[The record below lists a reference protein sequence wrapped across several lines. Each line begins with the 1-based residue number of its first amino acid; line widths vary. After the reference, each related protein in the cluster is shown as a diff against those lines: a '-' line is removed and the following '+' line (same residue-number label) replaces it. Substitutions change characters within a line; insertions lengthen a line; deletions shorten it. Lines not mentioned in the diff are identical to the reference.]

1 MELRALRQSWGSP
14 AGARRARASQLR
26 AKRTT
31 DKCSLVSLSPRAKR
45 SVVLACLIRC
55 AAHHLRWLPPPR
67 SFCTTCRLGVAPSMS
82 RKPRRP
88 AKPGSAAG
96 TQPPTRLLVGA
107 AFIVLI
113 AVATA
118 SFLRGRRS
126 GEQLTASSSPT
137 SPDVER
143 AAAAF
148 AAALRGEC
156 STGIIEIDLREVDQD
171 DTHWLQHRVGFPVGL
186 RCPVV
191 LRGVVDWSGV
201 SGAALRTR
209 ASAVATV
216 LSRAALPHRPPSW
229 HVSGRGSG

>member
-1 MELRALRQSWGSP
+1 
-14 AGARRARASQLR
+14 
-26 AKRTT
+26 
-31 DKCSLVSLSPRAKR
+31 
-45 SVVLACLIRC
+45 
-55 AAHHLRWLPPPR
+55 
-67 SFCTTCRLGVAPSMS
+67 MS

-107 AFIVLI
+107 AFVVLI

-118 SFLRGRRS
+118 SFLRGWRS
-126 GEQLTASSSPT
+126 GEKLLVQEQLTASSSPT

-143 AAAAF
+143 EAAAF